1 MALED
6 RHPDILQNIEFAIVA
21 VYRENPDVRDADV
34 IQALEVLTKYFR
46 QKSRGSDPDLP
57 THLSSQVE
65 DIFASVLDVLSIRD
79 SLIEA
84 TPKRPSFSRAFREPS
99 QEEIFLA
106 CLRKIEKSARRWNKR
121 NGERGYLNFV
131 IDYLP

>member
-1 MALED
+1 MALEE

-21 VYRENPDVRDADV
+21 VYRENPDLRDADA
-34 IQALEVLTKYFR
+34 IQALEALTKYFR

-57 THLSSQVE
+57 NDLSSQAGN
-65 DIFASVLDVLSIRD
+65 IFAAVLDVLSIRD
-79 SLIEA
+79 GLKEA

-131 IDYLP
+131 MEYLP